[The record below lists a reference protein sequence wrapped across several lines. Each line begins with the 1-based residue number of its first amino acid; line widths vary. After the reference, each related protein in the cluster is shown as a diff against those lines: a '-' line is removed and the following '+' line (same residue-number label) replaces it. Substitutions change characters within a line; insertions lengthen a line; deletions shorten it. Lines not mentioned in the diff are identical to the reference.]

1 MNTALKRIR
10 IVCAAVFVA
19 GIGGIIA
26 TSIVSNNNG
35 GIIGIGLVTS
45 IAAIVLLTAST
56 IAANK
61 RIDAFDEVAAEQL
74 ERQVSAL
81 VASGANEDAVRE
93 AIRAAIDL
101 GRSIS

>member
-26 TSIVSNNNG
+26 TSIVSNNNA

-56 IAANK
+56 IATNK

-93 AIRAAIDL
+93 AVRAAIDL

>member
-1 MNTALKRIR
+1 MNIALKRIR
-10 IVCAAVFVA
+10 ILTALIFVA
-19 GIGGIIA
+19 GIAGIIV

-35 GIIGIGLVTS
+35 GIISIGLVTS
-45 IAAIVLLTAST
+45 IAAVVLLTAST
-56 IAANK
+56 IATNK
-61 RIDAFDEVAAEQL
+61 HIDAFDDVAAEQL
-74 ERQVSAL
+74 EQQVAAL

>member
-61 RIDAFDEVAAEQL
+61 RIDAFEEVAAEQL

>member
-10 IVCAAVFVA
+10 IVCAAVFIA

-56 IAANK
+56 IATNK

-93 AIRAAIDL
+93 TIRAAIDL

>member
-10 IVCAAVFVA
+10 ILCAVIFVA
-19 GIGGIIA
+19 GIAGIIV

-56 IAANK
+56 IATNK
-61 RIDAFDEVAAEQL
+61 HIDAFDEVAAEQL
-74 ERQVSAL
+74 ERQVAAL

>member
-35 GIIGIGLVTS
+35 GIITIGLGTS
-45 IAAIVLLTAST
+45 IAAVVLITAST
-56 IAANK
+56 IATNK
-61 RIDAFDEVAAEQL
+61 HIDAFDEVAAEQL
-74 ERQVSAL
+74 ERQVSTL

-93 AIRAAIDL
+93 AVRAAIDL

>member
-10 IVCAAVFVA
+10 IVCAAIFVA

-56 IAANK
+56 IATNK
-61 RIDAFDEVAAEQL
+61 HIDAFDEVAAEHL
-74 ERQVSAL
+74 ERQVAAL
-81 VASGANEDAVRE
+81 VASGANEEAVRE

>member
-10 IVCAAVFVA
+10 IVCAAVFIA

-56 IAANK
+56 IATNK

-74 ERQVSAL
+74 ERQVAAL

-93 AIRAAIDL
+93 TIRAAIDL
-101 GRSIS
+101 GRGIS

>member
-10 IVCAAVFVA
+10 VLCAVIFVA
-19 GIGGIIA
+19 GIAGIIV

-35 GIIGIGLVTS
+35 GIISIGLVTS
-45 IAAIVLLTAST
+45 IAAVVLLTAST
-56 IAANK
+56 IATNK
-61 RIDAFDEVAAEQL
+61 RIDAFDDVAAEQL
-74 ERQVSAL
+74 EQQVAAL
-81 VASGANEDAVRE
+81 IATGANEDALRE

>member
-10 IVCAAVFVA
+10 IVCAAVFIA
-19 GIGGIIA
+19 GIGGIIV

-56 IAANK
+56 IATNK
-61 RIDAFDEVAAEQL
+61 HIDAFDEVAAEQL

-93 AIRAAIDL
+93 AVRAAIDL

>member
-10 IVCAAVFVA
+10 VLCAVTFVA
-19 GIGGIIA
+19 GIAGIIV

-35 GIIGIGLVTS
+35 GIISIGLVTS

-56 IAANK
+56 IATNQH
-61 RIDAFDEVAAEQL
+61 IDAFDDVAAEHL
-74 ERQVSAL
+74 EQQVKAL

-93 AIRAAIDL
+93 AIRSAIDL
-101 GRSIS
+101 GRSVS

>member
-10 IVCAAVFVA
+10 VLCALIFVA
-19 GIGGIIA
+19 GIAGIIV

-35 GIIGIGLVTS
+35 GIISIGLVTS
-45 IAAIVLLTAST
+45 IAAVVLLTAST
-56 IAANK
+56 IATNK
-61 RIDAFDEVAAEQL
+61 RIDAFDDVAAEQL
-74 ERQVSAL
+74 EQQVAAL
-81 VASGANEDAVRE
+81 IATGANEDALRE

>member
-19 GIGGIIA
+19 GIGGIIV

-56 IAANK
+56 IATNK
-61 RIDAFDEVAAEQL
+61 HIDAFDEVAAEQL
-74 ERQVSAL
+74 ERQVAAL

-93 AIRAAIDL
+93 AIQAAIDL

>member
-19 GIGGIIA
+19 GIGGIIV

-56 IAANK
+56 IATNK
-61 RIDAFDEVAAEQL
+61 HIDAFDEVAAEQL
-74 ERQVSAL
+74 ERQVAVL

>member
-10 IVCAAVFVA
+10 IVCAAVFIA

-56 IAANK
+56 IATNK

-81 VASGANEDAVRE
+81 VASGANEDAIRE

>member
-1 MNTALKRIR
+1 MSTALKRIR

-35 GIIGIGLVTS
+35 GIITIGLGTS
-45 IAAIVLLTAST
+45 IAAVVLITAST
-56 IAANK
+56 IATNK
-61 RIDAFDEVAAEQL
+61 NIDAFDEVAAEQL
-74 ERQVSAL
+74 ERQVAAL

>member
-10 IVCAAVFVA
+10 IVCAVIFVA
-19 GIGGIIA
+19 GVGGIIA

-56 IAANK
+56 LATNK

-74 ERQVSAL
+74 ERQVAVL

>member
-10 IVCAAVFVA
+10 IVCAVVFVA

-45 IAAIVLLTAST
+45 IAAIVLLTAT
-56 IAANK
+56 NK
-61 RIDAFDEVAAEQL
+61 HIDAFDEVAAEQL

-93 AIRAAIDL
+93 AVRAAIDL

>member
-10 IVCAAVFVA
+10 IVCAAVFVS

-35 GIIGIGLVTS
+35 GIITIGLVTS
-45 IAAIVLLTAST
+45 IAAVVLITAST
-56 IAANK
+56 IATNK
-61 RIDAFDEVAAEQL
+61 HIDAFDEVAAEQL

-81 VASGANEDAVRE
+81 IASGANEDELRE
-93 AIRAAIDL
+93 AVRAAIDL

>member
-10 IVCAAVFVA
+10 IVCAVVFVA

-56 IAANK
+56 IATNK

-74 ERQVSAL
+74 EQQVSAL
-81 VASGANEDAVRE
+81 IASGANEDAVRE
-93 AIRAAIDL
+93 AVRAAIDL

>member
-10 IVCAAVFVA
+10 IVCAVIFVA

-56 IAANK
+56 IATHK
-61 RIDAFDEVAAEQL
+61 RIDAFDDVAAEQL
-74 ERQVSAL
+74 ERQVAAL
-81 VASGANEDAVRE
+81 VASGADDEQVRAVVRS
-93 AIRAAIDL
+93 AIDL
-101 GRSIS
+101 GRSVS

>member
-10 IVCAAVFVA
+10 IVCAAVFIA
-19 GIGGIIA
+19 GLGGIIA

-35 GIIGIGLVTS
+35 GIITIGLITS
-45 IAAIVLLTAST
+45 IAAVVLLTAST
-56 IAANK
+56 IATNK

-81 VASGANEDAVRE
+81 VASGANEDALRE

>member
-56 IAANK
+56 TATNK
-61 RIDAFDEVAAEQL
+61 HIDAFDEVAAEQL
-74 ERQVSAL
+74 ERQVAAL

-93 AIRAAIDL
+93 AIRTAIDL

>member
-10 IVCAAVFVA
+10 ILCAVIFVSGIA
-19 GIGGIIA
+19 GIIV

-45 IAAIVLLTAST
+45 TAAIVLLTAST
-56 IAANK
+56 IATHK
-61 RIDAFDEVAAEQL
+61 RIDAFDDVAAEHL
-74 ERQVSAL
+74 EQQVLTL
-81 VASGANEDAVRE
+81 VASGANEEHVRAVVRS
-93 AIRAAIDL
+93 AIDL

>member
-56 IAANK
+56 IATNK
-61 RIDAFDEVAAEQL
+61 HIDAFDEVAAEQL
-74 ERQVSAL
+74 ERQVAAL

-93 AIRAAIDL
+93 AIRTAIDL

>member
-10 IVCAAVFVA
+10 IVCAVVFVA

-56 IAANK
+56 IATNEH
-61 RIDAFDEVAAEQL
+61 IDAFDEVAAEQL

-93 AIRAAIDL
+93 AVRSAIDL